1 MSIWGDFFRFNYADE
16 GKTYVILIVC
26 SFYDIDNFVWNWMDW
41 QFVYKPI
48 VYQAHAPRWQLPN
61 NGYFY
66 VLHIKHQKNVQ
77 PLIIHDIHSMGL
89 PVCSIAANIFQA
101 GNFGSEIAQGSRPI
115 TTLVFINVFF
125 FVPFCRVSIKEA
137 SVNKLGSICRRVY
150 RIFSHAYFHH
160 RTIYDEFENE
170 TFLCHRFTQF
180 VTKYGLMSKE
190 NLIVP
195 IEEEGNVGIVSG
207 ESEA

>member
-1 MSIWGDFFRFNYADE
+1 M
-16 GKTYVILIVC
+16 
-26 SFYDIDNFVWNWMDW
+26 
-41 QFVYKPI
+41 
-48 VYQAHAPRWQLPN
+48 
-61 NGYFY
+61 
-66 VLHIKHQKNVQ
+66 
-77 PLIIHDIHSMGL
+77 
-89 PVCSIAANIFQA
+89 
-101 GNFGSEIAQGSRPI
+101 AQGLFFYFI
-115 TTLVFINVFF
+115 DCCHHAMFLVLFSFF
-125 FVPFCRVSIKEA
+125 YHRVSIKEA

-195 IEEEGNVGIVSG
+195 IEEGNVGIVSG